1 MLVLEHFLS
10 LSPFSA
16 WISVGREVLDAAA
29 PLAKGDH
36 LPASLSSIYGEDKV
50 SDGAD
55 IGRKI

>member
-1 MLVLEHFLS
+1 M
-10 LSPFSA
+10 
-16 WISVGREVLDAAA
+16 GREVLDAAA